1 MTRFSEADGRKVVSI
16 ADAGTVGKVSGFVVD
31 PAGSQV
37 VALHLKKTEGKVDT
51 LRWSDVRAF
60 GADAVT
66 VADASVVTATPA
78 DVDALS
84 GKEHR
89 LLGKRALSVAGDE
102 LGEVA
107 DVDFDDSS
115 GVVGAVVLRDGVE
128 VACRLV
134 GVGSYAVVL
143 ERTGAVAED

>member
-1 MTRFSEADGRKVVSI
+1 MTRFSDADGRKVVSI
-16 ADAGTVGKVSGFVVD
+16 ADAGTVGRVSGFVVD
-31 PAGSQV
+31 PDGSRV

-66 VADASVVTATPA
+66 VAEASAVTETPA

-84 GKEHR
+84 GKTHR

-102 LGEVA
+102 LGEVV
-107 DVDFDDSS
+107 DVEFDDAS
-115 GVVGAVVLRDGVE
+115 GVVGAVVLEDGTV
-128 VACRLV
+128 VGCRLV

-143 ERTGAVAED
+143 EPTGAAAAG

>member
-37 VALHLKKTEGKVDT
+37 LALHLKKTEGKVDT
-51 LRWSDVRAF
+51 VRWSDVRAF

-89 LLGKRALSVAGDE
+89 LLGKRALSVSGDE

-107 DVDFDDSS
+107 DVEFDDAS
-115 GVVGAVVLRDGVE
+115 GIVGAVVLEGGSVVR
-128 VACRLV
+128 CRVV
-134 GVGSYAVVL
+134 GVGSYAVVV
-143 ERTGAVAED
+143 EPTGTPAAG